1 MKLIPVT
8 VTFGAQTL
16 TEDPHG
22 ISGLSVNGQ
31 AVVDAVSLIHALAIS
46 TSNKGN
52 DACTIGFTTRR
63 KFASVAAG
71 AVFALTHFGA
81 TGRRA
86 NLTFAFAGATVRMTG
101 AALQGIATGG
111 DIASGVCTPTYSFI
125 GPPPAVV
132 P

>member
-16 TEDPHG
+16 TEEPHG
-22 ISGLSVNGQ
+22 ISSLSVNGQ
-31 AVVDAVSLIHALAIS
+31 AVVDVVSLIQALAII

-63 KFASVAAG
+63 KFSSVEAG

-81 TGRRA
+81 TGRRD
-86 NLTFAFAGATVRMTG
+86 NLTFTFASTTVRMTG
-101 AALQGIATGG
+101 AALQGIGTGG
-111 DIASGVCTPTYSFI
+111 DIAGCVCVPTYSFI

-132 P
+132 